1 MIKCINV
8 NMNEYNIDIT
18 DLYDEICDDEQFV
31 YSSLYRN
38 SIIEFM
44 AVRINNHYCTF
55 INGNNKFI
63 IAKRFKDCLSI
74 GSGKIIEFDSY
85 EQVKEYV
92 LKNKPQIY

>member
-8 NMNEYNIDIT
+8 NMNQDYIDIS

-38 SIIEFM
+38 DIIEFI
-44 AVRINNHYCTF
+44 AIRINTDYCAF
-55 INGNNKFI
+55 LNGYNKFI
-63 IAKRFKDCLSI
+63 IAKRFKNCLSI

-85 EQVKEYV
+85 EQIKEYV
-92 LKNKPQIY
+92 LKNKPHIL